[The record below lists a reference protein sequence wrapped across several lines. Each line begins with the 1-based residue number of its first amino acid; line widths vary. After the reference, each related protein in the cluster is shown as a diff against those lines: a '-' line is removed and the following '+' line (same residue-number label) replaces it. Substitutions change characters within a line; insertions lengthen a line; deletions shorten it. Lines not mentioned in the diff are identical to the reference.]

1 VSDVNRRR
9 PSRKERAETLAKKT
23 AVFSFLY
30 SARGLRRA
38 LVSSPRAGKLLRP
51 GFEGV
56 LWRIGKWRLWLLYE
70 DACESVPAY
79 ATICREHGYPEVVI
93 DGLDPDLSVLPV
105 TDKESY
111 VKRFSVE
118 ERCKGGKIPS
128 RGVVIDESSGTSGAP
143 NNWVRG
149 QAERDDGRK
158 LLHLGVHQNFGDEQL
173 FVINAFALGPWATGM
188 NVSMSIVDVAILK
201 STGPDIQKIIATLE
215 QFGPT
220 YHYLICG
227 YPPFLKRLV
236 ECDEIDLST
245 YDVSAA
251 VGGEGMSESLRD
263 YLLRAF
269 KRVYSSFG
277 ASDLEINI
285 AAENDFTIQLRRL
298 LRDRQEIGEALGLP
312 NHGLPMVFQYN
323 PLDYYIE
330 VNEAGELLISVCRLD
345 SVSPK
350 IRYNIHDSGRVIRFP
365 ELKRILKRF
374 AIAPEHLSAH
384 YLDLPLLFHYGR
396 SDATVAFY
404 GANVGPADVQEAV
417 FSVPELQDLVS
428 SFALLIGEDAAAN
441 KTLSLAFELAQ
452 GKLAPSN
459 VEELR
464 AKFLE
469 RLIAV
474 NQDYREAS
482 RFIPAGLE
490 PSIEFHAPDT
500 GPFAGYDI
508 RLKRAYIKAAIT

>member
-1 VSDVNRRR
+1 MSDAMRRR
-9 PSRKERAETLAKKT
+9 PSGKERAETLAKK
-23 AVFSFLY
+23 AFVFSFLY
-30 SARGLRRA
+30 SARGLRRG
-38 LVSSPRAGKLLRP
+38 LVSHPRAGRLLRP
-51 GFEGV
+51 GFESL
-56 LWRIGKWRLWLLYE
+56 LWRVGKWRLWLLYE
-70 DACESVPAY
+70 DAAESVPAY
-79 ATICREHGYPEVVI
+79 QVICREQGFPEVVV
-93 DGLDPDLSVLPV
+93 DGLDPDLSVIPV

-118 ERCKGGKIPS
+118 ERCKGGRLPS
-128 RGVVIDESSGTSGAP
+128 RGVVIDESSGTSGEP

-158 LLHLGVHQNFGDEQL
+158 LLHMGMDQLFGDEQL

-188 NVSMSIVDVAILK
+188 NVSMSMVDVSILK
-201 STGPDIQKIIATLE
+201 STGPDIQKIINTLR
-215 QFGPT
+215 QFGPS
-220 YHYLICG
+220 YRYLICG

-236 ECDEIDLST
+236 ECDDIDLAE
-245 YDVSAA
+245 YNISAA

-263 YLLRAF
+263 YMLRAF

-285 AAENDFTIQLRRL
+285 AAENDFTIALRRL
-298 LRDRQEIGEALGLP
+298 LRDRPEIGAALDLP
-312 NHGLPMVFQYN
+312 NHALPMVFQYN

-330 VNEAGELLISVCRLD
+330 VNEAGELLISVCRLETA
-345 SVSPK
+345 SPK

-365 ELKRILKRF
+365 QLQKVLKQHGVSVKDL
-374 AIAPEHLSAH
+374 AGH

-417 FSVPELQDLVS
+417 FSVPELQDVVS
-428 SFALLIGEDAAAN
+428 SFALLVGEDEAAN
-441 KTLSLAFELAQ
+441 KTLCLAFELAA
-452 GKLAPSN
+452 GKEAPAN

-464 AKFLE
+464 AKVLD

-482 RFIPAGLE
+482 RFIPAGYE
-490 PSIEFHAPDT
+490 PTIAFHAPET

-508 RLKRAYIKAAIT
+508 RLKRAYIKPQE